1 MTREYIEYDDVLRE
15 GTDKLNK
22 SIEKAYDADEKS
34 DGAVSTANDAKE
46 QSQQAEDKA
55 DNVQQQFDQVVI
67 EGDSSVE
74 AAQARVKEDGTEFD
88 TLRDRLNDSDEQ
100 LAHIDYKILALGVN
114 VKEDLGAKGDGETD
128 DTEVLNSHKEG
139 DTLIFPAGTYMI
151 KADQQQRQ
159 VRGFVPKNNTKV
171 IFLGGAKLKC
181 IPTDSDTY
189 VVYNI
194 GENVTTEGYNL
205 EIEGDRNEHTGDGG
219 EWGFGLSIRDNVN
232 AKIYGVKV
240 YNCWGDGVY
249 LNTDSGSYVEVHNVD
264 SYNNRRQGLS
274 VTGCGV
280 ARFYN
285 TVFRDT
291 NGTSPQAGID
301 IEPNVG
307 RSIDDIYFKNTT
319 IKDNAG
325 SGLLLFGLHTTQ
337 EMSKIIFEDTFFD
350 GEPVEI
356 STNRENYNSK
366 ILFKGYTII
375 KDSGGYALHLFGNN
389 ELVEFDDLTIVNA
402 NRNNSLSDNTGACIL
417 VESREDIPRSGKL
430 LIKDLKV
437 VGGEFHRRVITLWP
451 KMNELYDV
459 KVNVSG
465 MKNVDSNRVIK
476 KHTGTYSGK
485 IDINTGNELDL
496 QSNLSSVSNY
506 LNTKITN
513 KGASDN
519 VSVNISHSEAQTFGT
534 VMEFDCVENERLGI
548 NAVDKIIYPFN
559 NTAIRSSIKGSRV
572 KLRFDGNDWF
582 ATEVVGDWAE
592 E

>member
-194 GENVTTEGYNL
+194 GENVTTEGYN
-205 EIEGDRNEHTGDGG
+205 R
-219 EWGFGLSIRDNVN
+219 
-232 AKIYGVKV
+232 
-240 YNCWGDGVY
+240 
-249 LNTDSGSYVEVHNVD
+249 
-264 SYNNRRQGLS
+264 
-274 VTGCGV
+274 
-280 ARFYN
+280 
-285 TVFRDT
+285 T
-291 NGTSPQAGID
+291 NYHQ
-301 IEPNVG
+301 
-307 RSIDDIYFKNTT
+307 
-319 IKDNAG
+319 
-325 SGLLLFGLHTTQ
+325 
-337 EMSKIIFEDTFFD
+337 
-350 GEPVEI
+350 
-356 STNRENYNSK
+356 
-366 ILFKGYTII
+366 
-375 KDSGGYALHLFGNN
+375 
-389 ELVEFDDLTIVNA
+389 
-402 NRNNSLSDNTGACIL
+402 
-417 VESREDIPRSGKL
+417 
-430 LIKDLKV
+430 
-437 VGGEFHRRVITLWP
+437 
-451 KMNELYDV
+451 
-459 KVNVSG
+459 
-465 MKNVDSNRVIK
+465 
-476 KHTGTYSGK
+476 
-485 IDINTGNELDL
+485 
-496 QSNLSSVSNY
+496 
-506 LNTKITN
+506 
-513 KGASDN
+513 
-519 VSVNISHSEAQTFGT
+519 
-534 VMEFDCVENERLGI
+534 
-548 NAVDKIIYPFN
+548 
-559 NTAIRSSIKGSRV
+559 
-572 KLRFDGNDWF
+572 
-582 ATEVVGDWAE
+582 
-592 E
+592 